1 MKKASGEF
9 PGGPIVRTQCF
20 QCGGPGLT
28 SGWETKILQAVQH
41 PEIFLIK
48 KKNFYIIG
56 NMNGSCRYYADLFC
70 QSLSKLVLA

>member
-48 KKNFYIIG
+48 KKNFL
-56 NMNGSCRYYADLFC
+56 YYRKDEW
-70 QSLSKLVLA
+70 KLQILC

>member
-48 KKNFYIIG
+48 KKKTDEI
-56 NMNGSCRYYADLFC
+56 
-70 QSLSKLVLA
+70 